1 MNLSHIIYICEQ
13 GWNSDRIKIE
23 FKFIF
28 IFNLIPSFLFIRFP
42 ALSSSPQQHRY
53 PVPAR
58 SWTTLQRPCGRRP
71 LRWSMGSC
79 RAAWGPS
86 NKTPGPVGCG
96 TRGSGLKKMWISS
109 NIIQK
114 GNYHRGSWSL
124 CEVWKKYNWNTE
136 ECSIRKYGVCVCDQG
151 WEGVLSRTVV
161 NQWTQDVYNWA
172 KSTNLRCHLAN
183 KMSLFSDNGEIL
195 PVVHDM

>member
-96 TRGSGLKKMWISS
+96 TRGYRLKK
-109 NIIQK
+109 NVDIIQHHTSYK
-114 GNYHRGSWSL
+114 KVTIIG
-124 CEVWKKYNWNTE
+124 EVEAFVKYE
-136 ECSIRKYGVCVCDQG
+136 RSISEIRRSVRSENMVCVCVWPG
-151 WEGVLSRTVV
+151 LGG
-161 NQWTQDVYNWA
+161 
-172 KSTNLRCHLAN
+172 
-183 KMSLFSDNGEIL
+183 SLIKNCG
-195 PVVHDM
+195 